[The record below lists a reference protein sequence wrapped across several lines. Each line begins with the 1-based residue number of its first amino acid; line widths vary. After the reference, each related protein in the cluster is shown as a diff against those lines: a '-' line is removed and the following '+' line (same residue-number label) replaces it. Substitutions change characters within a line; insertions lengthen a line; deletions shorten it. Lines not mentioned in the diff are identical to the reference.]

1 MKTKFHHIA
10 LIACLCAAGLLGVLA
25 ISPLFSSTPYGQLVI
40 GVIVVLMEVALPLEI
55 LKWLHL
61 KPREF
66 NIYAHNIDALLD
78 LPFPPYGS
86 LRVKPDYAG
95 LAQELMVLSKVVL
108 ITIAPYCLAYWAIFQ
123 LKALHEGNI
132 LVVSINL
139 PPKLWYE
146 IIVQVFVVA
155 LPEELFYRGFLQ
167 GALRKKWPHKRSVL
181 GIPLGISVIVTN
193 IFFAVGHVV
202 TTWSPWRLLT
212 FFPGLIFSAL
222 TIKNKSILSAILYHA
237 ICNIIGLSL
246 YSSIFTK

>member
-1 MKTKFHHIA
+1 MKTKFDHIT

-25 ISPLFSSTPYGQLVI
+25 ISPLFSSIPYGQLGI
-40 GVIVVLMEVALPLEI
+40 GIIVVLVEVALPLEI

-61 KPREF
+61 KPRDF

-86 LRVKPDYAG
+86 LRVKPDFLG
-95 LAQELMVLSKVVL
+95 LAQELIVLCKVVL
-108 ITIAPYCLAYWAIFQ
+108 ITIVPYCLAYGAFLQ
-123 LKALHEGNI
+123 LKALHEGNV
-132 LVVSINL
+132 LVVSLNL

-146 IIVQVFVVA
+146 IVVQVFVVA

-167 GALRKKWPHKRSVL
+167 GALRKKWPHQRYFL
-181 GIPLGISVIVTN
+181 GIPLGLSVIVTN
-193 IFFAVGHVV
+193 IFFALGHVV

-222 TIKNKSILSAILYHA
+222 TVKNKSIFSSILYHA
-237 ICNIIGLSL
+237 ICNIVGLIL
-246 YSSIFTK
+246 YQSFFIK